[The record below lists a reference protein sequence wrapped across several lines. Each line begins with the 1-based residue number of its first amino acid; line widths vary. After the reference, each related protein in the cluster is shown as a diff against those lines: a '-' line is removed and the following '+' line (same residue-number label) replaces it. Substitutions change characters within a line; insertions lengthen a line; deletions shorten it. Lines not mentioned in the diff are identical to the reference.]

1 MSDSTSA
8 PKVTITHNGP
18 YLVSGLPLVRR
29 APAMSPHGEP
39 LEWEPIGLEGSRIA
53 ANERYALCRCGQS
66 SNKPFCDGTHA
77 KAGFDGTLT
86 ADRGTAASRRETLS
100 GEGVVMTDDTTLCA
114 DAGFCGTRF
123 TNVWN
128 MIGETG
134 DPEVRERLLRMVANC
149 PSGRLEASAS
159 ADGATIEPAYTPS
172 IATITDG
179 PLWLRGGIAVE
190 APDGF
195 RYEARNRQTLCRC
208 GKSQNK
214 PFCDSAHKD
223 AGFAA

>member
-1 MSDSTSA
+1 MSETS
-8 PKVTITHNGP
+8 PTQKVTITQNGP
-18 YLVSGLPLVRR
+18 YLVTGLPLVRR

-39 LEWEPIGLEGSRIA
+39 LEWEPVGIEGTRIEA
-53 ANERYALCRCGQS
+53 GERYALCRCGGS

-77 KAGFDGTLT
+77 KNGFDGTLT
-86 ADRGTAASRRETLS
+86 ADRGTSASRRETMA
-100 GEGVVMTDDTTLCA
+100 GDGVVMTDDGTLCA

-149 PSGRLEASAS
+149 PSGRLEASFTEGDA
-159 ADGATIEPAYTPS
+159 AVEPEYAPS
-172 IATITDG
+172 IATIADG

-195 RYEARNRQTLCRC
+195 AYEARNRQTLCRC
-208 GKSQNK
+208 GTSQNK
-214 PFCDSAHKD
+214 PFCDSAHKN
-223 AGFAA
+223 AGFTA